1 VHQAGLKISLSRVLS
16 ELDGIREV
24 VNILPRK
31 RRQKTERRHTVLTK
45 TSELQQRLLSALEME
60 GKATV

>member
-1 VHQAGLKISLSRVLS
+1 
-16 ELDGIREV
+16 V

-31 RRQKTERRHTVLTK
+31 RRQETERRHTVLTK

-60 GKATV
+60 GKATL